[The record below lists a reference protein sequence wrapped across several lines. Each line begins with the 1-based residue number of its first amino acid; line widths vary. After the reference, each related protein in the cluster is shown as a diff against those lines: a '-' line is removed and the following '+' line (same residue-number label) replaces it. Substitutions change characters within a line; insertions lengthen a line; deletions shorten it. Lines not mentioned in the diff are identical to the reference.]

1 MRNVQENNRRK
12 QKNEILIRNLKHKKA
27 KEISLSLFMIFNE
40 FRSMFVRFL
49 LYKKRRIE
57 RLLLK
62 GNI

>member
-1 MRNVQENNRRK
+1 MRNVQENNKRK

-27 KEISLSLFMIFNE
+27 KELSLSLFMIFNE

>member
-27 KEISLSLFMIFNE
+27 KELSLSLFMMFNE

>member
-27 KEISLSLFMIFNE
+27 KELSLSLFMIFNE

>member
-12 QKNEILIRNLKHKKA
+12 QKSEILIRNLKHKKA
-27 KEISLSLFMIFNE
+27 KELNLSLFMIFNE

-62 GNI
+62 GNV

>member
-27 KEISLSLFMIFNE
+27 KELSLSLFMIFNE

-62 GNI
+62 ENI

>member
-27 KEISLSLFMIFNE
+27 KELSLSLFMIFNE
-40 FRSMFVRFL
+40 FCSIFVRFL

>member
-12 QKNEILIRNLKHKKA
+12 QKNEILIGNLKHKKA
-27 KEISLSLFMIFNE
+27 KELSLSLFMIFNE
-40 FRSMFVRFL
+40 FRSMFVKFL